1 MLTGPANHC
10 TFSFV
15 PVEIKEVIEG
25 NTRFLRL
32 SGTLDAAAATLL
44 LRRIKRLVQKTPHL
58 VIDLATVISA
68 DSFGVAALAESVLV
82 ARRAGSRLTA
92 IHLSDRLKHELAKV
106 PEPQETKPPTR
117 AIFLERWGDGFI
129 TAYRSFI
136 AFMQLLADTA
146 YWTLIAP
153 LQRRFPPPGATTDQ
167 AVRIGV
173 EAIFIVG
180 LIGFL
185 MGLIMAFQAAF
196 QLRQFGA
203 NIFVANL
210 VGVSMV
216 RELGPLMTA
225 IIIAGRSGSAIAAE
239 LGTMTVGE
247 EIDALRT
254 MGIDPIRFL
263 VVPRVYAITFTQPAL
278 ALLSMGLGILGGFLI
293 AIFFLDLSAAAYL
306 KQTISALSL
315 ADLITGLAK
324 SVAFA
329 WVIVMIGCHTGM
341 RITGGAG
348 GVGRATTVSVVA
360 SIFTIIIVD
369 SIFTTL
375 GTIL

>member
-1 MLTGPANHC
+1 MQ
-10 TFSFV
+10 
-15 PVEIKEVIEG
+15 VEEVVAG
-25 NTRFLRL
+25 DRKVLRL
-32 SGTLDAAAATLL
+32 TGTLDASAATVLL
-44 LRRIKRLVQKTPHL
+44 KRVRGRVRRTPLLV
-58 VIDLATVISA
+58 VDLAGVNTA
-68 DSFGVAALAESVLV
+68 DSFGIAALAESLLL
-82 ARRAGSRLTA
+82 ARQARCKLRAINANDALRA
-92 IHLSDRLKHELAKV
+92 ELAKV
-106 PEPQETKPPTR
+106 PEPQPVVRPR
-117 AIFLERWGDGFI
+117 RPGFLERWGGSMVSGL
-129 TAYRSFI
+129 TAVG
-136 AFMQLLADTA
+136 AFMQLLADTLFGA
-146 YWTLIAP
+146 LIAP
-153 LQRRFPPPGATTDQ
+153 LQRRLPPPGATTEQ

-173 EAIFIVG
+173 EAGPIVM

-185 MGLIMAFQAAF
+185 MGLIMAFQAAY

-225 IIIAGRSGSAIAAE
+225 IIVAGRSGSAIAAE

-263 VVPRVYAITFTQPAL
+263 VVPRLYAITVTQPAL
-278 ALLSMGLGILGGFLI
+278 SLFSMALGILGGFLI

-306 KQTISALSL
+306 KQTVSALSL
-315 ADLITGLAK
+315 ADLLTGLAK
-324 SVAFA
+324 SVCFA
-329 WVIVMIGCHTGM
+329 WVIVMIGCHTGL
-341 RITGGAG
+341 RITGGAV
-348 GVGRATTVSVVA
+348 GVGRATTISVVA
-360 SIFTIIIVD
+360 SIFSIIIVD

>member
-1 MLTGPANHC
+1 M
-10 TFSFV
+10 
-15 PVEIKEVIEG
+15 PVEVEEVQEG
-25 NTRFLRL
+25 DLRVLRL
-32 SGTLDAAAATLL
+32 SGTLDAAAATALL
-44 LRRIKRLVQKTPHL
+44 KRVRKIASRSPALT
-58 VIDLATVISA
+58 IDLARVASA
-68 DSFGVAALAESVLV
+68 DTFGIAAIAESLLV
-82 ARRAGSRLTA
+82 ARRAGCILRARHANERLR
-92 IHLSDRLKHELAKV
+92 HQLSKV
-106 PEPQETKPPTR
+106 PEPQEQDKPKR
-117 AIFLERWGDGFI
+117 AIFLERWGAGMVGVF
-129 TAYRSFI
+129 AGGM
-136 AFMQLLADTA
+136 AFMQLLADTV
-146 YWTLIAP
+146 YWAIIAP
-153 LQRRFPPPGATTDQ
+153 LRRRLPPPGATTDQ
-167 AVRIGV
+167 AVRIGL
-173 EAIFIVG
+173 EAVGIVG

-185 MGLIMAFQAAF
+185 MGLIMAFQAAY

-210 VGVSMV
+210 VGVAMV

-225 IIIAGRSGSAIAAE
+225 IIVAGRSGSAIAAE

-278 ALLSMGLGILGGFLI
+278 SLMSMALGVLGGFLI

-306 KQTISALSL
+306 KQTVSALRLS
-315 ADLITGLAK
+315 DLLTGLAK
-324 SVAFA
+324 SVCFA

-341 RITGGAG
+341 RITGGAV
-348 GVGRATTVSVVA
+348 GVGKATTVSVVA